1 MTVLSLTDTPQ
12 ITELLPKMMGLTSQ
26 ERLLLA
32 RLLLDSV
39 LTKEIDEESDWQ
51 NLSQST
57 FESTWDNDENAIYD
71 DWRQ

>member
-57 FESTWDNDENAIYD
+57 FESAWDNDENAIYD